1 MPDASAM
8 SRWEDAT
15 AAYRAGNSRLALERL
30 DEALAAAPGAD
41 AKMRSYMLYQKAEWA
56 CESGHSE
63 QAEAALNEA
72 ILLVEQMPTEGHEDD
87 WAGLRSTQAYLA
99 RARGDLA
106 AAEAFYSDAAALAAR
121 SPARDLLLPDVYAN
135 QAAVYMDQ
143 GKLGDAQEILVT
155 ALEIDRRVGNK
166 RSESNDLNVLG
177 LVAKRRGDADTA
189 KVYFLKAFS
198 VAHESGFVREAMDA
212 ITNFS
217 AYLDDAGDHEKAAEL
232 FRESGAL
239 LADVGDEARL
249 ACAIANQGAAMAKAG
264 DLNGAVAYLTRSR
277 ELHLATGNQLHAVG
291 DLINLSSAEAGLG
304 HHDQALA
311 HAKEALRS
319 AEEFGLIEK
328 LWQAEYQVATC
339 RGILA
344 TERLRRLWEA
354 GSSSPEEAL
363 KDPATEDN
371 TFDQVKPGY
380 RRAIDYIEL
389 LRSNVDHPD
398 ERHTMLTGKEQVYGA
413 AIAFCLSFRDG
424 GWEALE
430 LSERARMRSFL
441 DALGSSRTEQ
451 LESAD
456 PAAGWRAELVAR
468 LLDPGTPPAD
478 KPGLMD
484 ELRTVRAEMMA
495 RQPAVAAITGAELPT
510 TEDILAAIPS
520 DTAMLVYYQLDEQV
534 IIFPLLPGAGD
545 GAGELQFVRVNF
557 GEPVEGVVRKLRRE
571 IERGDTD
578 LPTGNALFAA
588 LFRPVM
594 PLLATTQNL
603 IIVPHGA
610 LHYLPFSAL
619 WFVPAGDD
627 TPPRE
632 YLRTRFIQTTVPSA
646 SYLPFLARVSGGERT
661 YGPPVV
667 LGNPTGDLPGAEQEA
682 QNVAAILGVPP
693 RLGAAATRDALLSA
707 GSPSVLHVASHG
719 VYDTTDPLLSRLE
732 MANGGVTVEDL
743 LAVGPAPGVLV
754 LSGCVTGLSDRKPGD
769 ELIGLAQAM
778 LRRGTRAVVATL
790 WETFDESS
798 ALFFEHFYQA
808 LISEAPVN
816 EAMTIARHY
825 LATGPGGFDQ
835 PVDWAPFVLIGDPG
849 HRVVDPAD
857 PLRLAYNHGVELEE
871 RGDLAGALREFR
883 KAADSPNPVVASRSA
898 YHVGTVLGRGKDITG
913 ALAAF
918 RAAAESGD
926 PQVTGMA
933 DYRVGQI
940 LADSNDTD
948 GALAAYQRAMNSA
961 DPDAQAL
968 AALDVGGILF
978 GRGDLPGARA
988 AYQRAIDG
996 DQSEASPKAAYNLGV
1011 LLQKTGDIAGAVVAY
1026 RRAMDSGLEEIA
1038 PTAAVALSAMLA
1050 TQGEA
1055 DAARVALQQAI
1066 DSGDRNARPLAAYNL
1081 GLLLMNQQDLDGA
1094 RASLAIAAESGNRDI
1109 ARSAAELL
1117 ARLKRAAKRPG
1128 RRLFGR

>member
-1 MPDASAM
+1 M
-8 SRWEDAT
+8 SRWHEAS
-15 AAYRAGNSRLALERL
+15 AAYLGGNSRLAVELL
-30 DEALAAAPGAD
+30 DEALAAVPAAD
-41 AKMRSYMLYQKAEWA
+41 ASLRSSMLLQKVEWA
-56 CESGHSE
+56 RESGRGE
-63 QAEAALNEA
+63 EAEAALDEA
-72 ILLVEQMPTEGHEDD
+72 VPLVEQMPEEGHETE
-87 WAGLRSTQAYLA
+87 WVGLRSAQAYLA
-99 RARGDLA
+99 RARGDFA
-106 AAEAFYSDAAALAAR
+106 AAGAFYSDAAALAAR
-121 SPARDLLLPDVYAN
+121 SPVPDLLLPDVYAN
-135 QAAVYMDQ
+135 QAAIYLEQ
-143 GKLGDAQEILVT
+143 GKLGAAQEILLT
-155 ALEIDRRVGNK
+155 ALDLDQRVGNK
-166 RSESNDLNVLG
+166 RNESNDLNMLG
-177 LVAKRRGDADTA
+177 LVAKRRGDAETA
-189 KVYFLKAFS
+189 KAYYLKAFE
-198 VAHESGFVREAMDA
+198 VAYQGGLAREAMDA

-217 AYLDDAGDHEKAAEL
+217 AYLDDAGGHEKAAEL
-232 FRESGAL
+232 FRESEAL
-239 LADVGDEARL
+239 LADAGDEAGL
-249 ACAIANQGAAMAKAG
+249 ACAVANQGVAMANTG
-264 DLNGAVAYLTRSR
+264 DLSRAVAYLTRSR

-291 DLINLSSAEAGLG
+291 DLINLSNAEAGRG
-304 HHDQALA
+304 DHRQALA

-319 AEEFGLIEK
+319 AQEFGLIEM
-328 LWQAEYQVATC
+328 LWRAEYQVASC
-339 RGILA
+339 RAILA
-344 TERLRRLWEA
+344 AERFRRLWDA

-371 TFDQVKPGY
+371 TFGEAQAGY

-389 LRSNVDHPD
+389 LRSNVDRPD

-413 AIAFCLSFRDG
+413 AIALCLSFRDG
-424 GWEALE
+424 GWEALA
-430 LSERARMRSFL
+430 LSERARMRSFI
-441 DALGSSRTEQ
+441 DALGSSRAEQ
-451 LESAD
+451 LESAE
-456 PAAGWRAELVAR
+456 PAAAGRRAELIAR
-468 LLDPGTPPAD
+468 LLDPGTPPTD

-484 ELRTVRAEMMA
+484 ELRMVRAELTA

-510 TEDILAAIPS
+510 AEDILSAIPS
-520 DTAMLVYYQLDEQV
+520 GTAMLVYYQLTDEQV

-545 GAGELQFVRVNF
+545 SAGELQFFPVNF
-557 GEPVEGVVRKLRRE
+557 GEPVEGVVKKLRRE

-588 LFRPVM
+588 LLRPVM

-627 TPPRE
+627 APPRE

-646 SYLPFLARVSGGERT
+646 SYLPFLARVSGEEQT

-667 LGNPTGDLPGAEQEA
+667 LGNPTGDLPGAEKEA

-719 VYDTTDPLLSRLE
+719 IYDAADPLLSRLE
-732 MANGGVTVEDL
+732 MTDGGVTVEDL
-743 LAVGPAPGVLV
+743 LAAGPAPGVLV

-778 LRRGTRAVVATL
+778 LRRGTRAVIATL

-808 LISEAPVN
+808 LMSEAPVN
-816 EAMTIARHY
+816 EAMAIARHY

-835 PVDWAPFVLIGDPG
+835 PVDWAPFALIGDPG

-883 KAADSPNPVVASRSA
+883 KAADSPDPVVASRSA
-898 YHVGTVLGRGKDITG
+898 YHVGMVLGRGKEMTG
-913 ALAAF
+913 ALTAF

-940 LADSNDTD
+940 LADSSDTD

-1011 LLQKTGDIAGAVVAY
+1011 LLQKTGDTEGAVVAY

-1038 PTAAVALSAMLA
+1038 PTAAVALGAMLA

-1066 DSGDRNARPLAAYNL
+1066 DSGDRNARPVAAYNL

-1094 RASLAIAAESGNRDI
+1094 RASLAIAAQSGNRDI

-1117 ARLKRAAKRPG
+1117 AQLKRTAKRPG